1 MSSTPTPSIGDQA
14 LVTKLNK
21 HGRIVEIK
29 TDGSVIVEIGN
40 MKIRCAPEEFR
51 ITGTAKGFDRG
62 TVSIKAVAG
71 KKGGTSKVDLHGMTV
86 ADGLRAAEEALNR
99 ALISGHEKL
108 EIIHGIGSGALKSA
122 VLKYLASAPGVANF
136 ATPPG
141 NTGMTV
147 AYLNS

>member
-1 MSSTPTPSIGDQA
+1 MSSAINPTIGDQA

-29 TDGSVIVEIGN
+29 SDGSVIVEIGN
-40 MKIRCAPEEFR
+40 IKVRCTKDEFR

-62 TVSIKAVAG
+62 TVSIKAVAY

-86 ADGLRAAEEALNR
+86 VEGLRAAEEALNR

-108 EIIHGIGSGALKSA
+108 EIIHGIGSGALKNA
-122 VLKYLASAPGVANF
+122 ILKYLSSAPGVANF
-136 ATPPG
+136 ANTPG
-141 NTGMTV
+141 NAGMTV
-147 AYLNS
+147 VYLNS